1 MSANFIRRACK
12 ASQAGEICYTTPASK
27 TGLVIGLLAANIT
40 DQVATVDVAINSD
53 YVIRSAPIPVGSTLA
68 ILDGK
73 LAIEA
78 NEILKVTSSEDN
90 AIQLTATILEL

>member
-1 MSANFIRRACK
+1 M
-12 ASQAGEICYTTPASK
+12 ASQAGEVCYTTPQSK
-27 TGLVIGLLAANIT
+27 TGLIIGLLAANIT

-53 YVIRSAPIPVGSTLA
+53 FIIRNAPIPVGSTLA

-73 LAIEA
+73 LAVEA
-78 NEILKVTSSEDN
+78 NEVLTVTSSEDN

>member
-1 MSANFIRRACK
+1 MANFIRRACK
-12 ASQAGEICYTTPASK
+12 ASQAGQICYTTPADK
-27 TGLVIGLLAANIT
+27 TGLIIGLLAANIT

-53 YVIRSAPIPVGSTLA
+53 FIIRNAPIPVGSTLA

-73 LAIEA
+73 LAVEA
-78 NEILKVTSSEDN
+78 NEVLTVTSSEDN